1 MGAPATTQQ
10 IVEFTRSCLQQG
22 FTQEEIAQSLSVDPS
37 YVSQLCAAHGLQPV
51 DTDMQDIDA
60 LYKRAEKQAL
70 EQLMR
75 TLGTVHDPMKLTRIA
90 TQLNATKRR
99 SVAPPSVTEGSGHK
113 FVTLQMPQLTTAQ
126 FTFNANGEAVAYSTE
141 GEQRPLVTVT
151 ADQLAGMAR
160 QRSEARALQAAPAGE
175 VYDGTAQHST
185 VRRSAAECADSDM

>member
-1 MGAPATTQQ
+1 MGAPASTQQ

-37 YVSQLCAAHGLQPV
+37 YISQLCAAHQLQPV
-51 DTDMQDIDA
+51 DGTLQDIDD

-75 TLGTVHDPMKLTRIA
+75 VLGTVHDPLKLTRIA

-99 SVAPPSVTEGSGHK
+99 SVAPPSITEGSGNK

-126 FTFNANGEAVAYSTE
+126 FTFNANGEAVAYSAE

-151 ADQLAGMAR
+151 ADQLTSMAR
-160 QRSEARALQAAPAGE
+160 QRAEARTVQALPAGE
-175 VYDGTAQHST
+175 VYDGTVQHGT
-185 VRRSAAECADSDM
+185 TQRTAAECADSDM